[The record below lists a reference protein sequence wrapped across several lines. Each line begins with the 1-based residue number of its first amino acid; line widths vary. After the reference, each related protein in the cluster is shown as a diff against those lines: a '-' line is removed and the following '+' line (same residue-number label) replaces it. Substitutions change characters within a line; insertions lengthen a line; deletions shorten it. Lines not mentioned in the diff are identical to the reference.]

1 MRIDK
6 NAIVYFVN
14 EEYGVVIRVNG
25 ATNEVAMWERKT
37 SGFTRRLGRET
48 AGFLALHDRYER
60 QWCPAHAT
68 KSLATAEKAARLLL
82 PCLPGVDGMA
92 IAREAKLR
100 ALRPEIRTTSADA
113 LIKKINA
120 RWRERE
126 AKYAAL

>member
-1 MRIDK
+1 MKID
-6 NAIVYFVN
+6 AHAVVYFVN
-14 EEYGVVIRVNG
+14 EEYGVVIRANG
-25 ATNEVAMWERKT
+25 ATGEVAMWDRQKG
-37 SGFTRRLGRET
+37 GFARRLDLAT
-48 AGFLALHDRYER
+48 ASFLVRHDRYER

-68 KSLATAEKAARLLL
+68 MIRETAEKAAKLLL

-100 ALRPEIRTTSADA
+100 ALRPEIRTTPAAA
-113 LIKKINA
+113 LIEKISA

>member
-1 MRIDK
+1 MAVAKRARKVRAIRLRGQSTHVKESKVRIDK

-14 EEYGVVIRVNG
+14 EEYGVVIR
-25 ATNEVAMWERKT
+25 
-37 SGFTRRLGRET
+37 
-48 AGFLALHDRYER
+48 HDRYER